1 MSFDVKLIDFRT
13 YPMKTADVLKLPLMP
28 AICRTVPFVSVMKRT
43 VGFCNQALQTI
54 TLQKCGALARACI
67 SWAASLFAYRNVKYF
82 WRYWLPFMFASAA
95 LFYYQTWLT
104 KKLCFSVVSSLCSA
118 LQSRRRVNSPDLL
131 LCVLW
136 PRAFC
141 VDGVF
146 TADFFFDSLSILI
159 AMGFLIV
166 QPVSVTL
173 KSQPSAA
180 VWDCES
186 APHDS
191 TSSHLMSQ

>member
-1 MSFDVKLIDFRT
+1 
-13 YPMKTADVLKLPLMP
+13 MP

-54 TLQKCGALARACI
+54 TLRTSAKCEELARACV

-82 WRYWLPFMFASAA
+82 WRYWLLFLFASAA
-95 LFYYQTWLT
+95 LFYCQIWLT
-104 KKLCFSVVSSLCSA
+104 LVWKLCFSVVSSLCSA
-118 LQSRRRVNSPDLL
+118 VQSRRRANSPDLV

-136 PRAFC
+136 PWAFC
-141 VDGVF
+141 VDGF
-146 TADFFFDSLSILI
+146 SLQIFFDSLSILI

-166 QPVSVTL
+166 QLVSVTL
-173 KSQPSAA
+173 KSQQSAA
-180 VWDCES
+180 VWDCEI

-191 TSSHLMSQ
+191 TSSHLMSQILNLLCFAAGKLEKF